1 MSLRNRLLQLALVV
15 LSLACGIQAQDN
27 QHCSNATMHG
37 SYGFHATGKGFVAIG
52 RFVFDGNGGLAGKLF
67 VRVPGTNIGPLE
79 IAGTYSV
86 GPDCIM
92 TDDWG
97 GGNVHV
103 SAIVDQGKGY
113 FIMNVPHRLQMRMA
127 LTMER
132 AEGSSPK
139 KLRGPIPI
147 RPSILIIGAS
157 SRPAF
162 RSR

>member
-1 MSLRNRLLQLALVV
+1 MVYQIYQKENGNMSLRNRLLQLTLVV
-15 LSLACGIQAQDN
+15 LSLGIGMQAQDT

-37 SYGFHATGKGFVAIG
+37 SYGFHATGTGFVAIG

-97 GGNVHV
+97 GGNPHI

-113 FIMNVPHRLQMRMA
+113 FIMNVSQSTA
-127 LTMER
+127 
-132 AEGSSPK
+132 AEDSLNNGEG
-139 KLRGPIPI
+139 R
-147 RPSILIIGAS
+147 RQ
-157 SRPAF
+157 
-162 RSR
+162 

>member
-1 MSLRNRLLQLALVV
+1 MSLRNRVLQLTLVA
-15 LSLACGIQAQDN
+15 LSLVFGIQAQDIQN
-27 QHCSNATMHG
+27 CSNATLHG
-37 SYGFHATGKGFVAIG
+37 SYGFHATGTGFVAIG

-97 GGNVHV
+97 GGNPHI

-113 FIMNVPHRLQMRMA
+113 FIMNVSQSTA
-127 LTMER
+127 
-132 AEGSSPK
+132 AEDSLNNGEG
-139 KLRGPIPI
+139 R
-147 RPSILIIGAS
+147 RQ
-157 SRPAF
+157 
-162 RSR
+162 